1 MENTVKTPHQMLRER
16 IEKLKVLKA
25 HQEVT
30 ISKQFTELV
39 GNINTETIIKDSIM
53 HLVTNKGTQKDLLKM
68 AASEG
73 ANYVIE
79 KFLGSN
85 NSIKRYLGS
94 LLAEKVSNSF
104 IGNMISK
111 F

>member
-1 MENTVKTPHQMLRER
+1 MENTVKFPHQMLQER
-16 IEKLKVLKA
+16 IEQLKVLKA
-25 HQEVT
+25 QQEVT

-39 GNINTETIIKDSIM
+39 GNLNTETILKDSIM
-53 HLVTNKGTQKDLLKM
+53 HLATDKGTQKDLLKM
-68 AASEG
+68 AASAG
-73 ANYVIE
+73 TNYVIE

-104 IGNMISK
+104 IGNFISK

>member
-1 MENTVKTPHQMLRER
+1 MENILKSPNLILLER
-16 IEKLKVLKA
+16 IEQLMVMKA
-25 HQEVT
+25 QQEET
-30 ISKQFTELV
+30 ISKQFKELV
-39 GNINTETIIKDSIM
+39 GNINTETILKDSIM
-53 HLVTNKGTQKDLLKM
+53 HLATDRGTQKDLLKM
-68 AASEG
+68 AASAG
-73 ANYVIE
+73 TNYVIE

-94 LLAEKVSNSF
+94 LLAEKVSNTF